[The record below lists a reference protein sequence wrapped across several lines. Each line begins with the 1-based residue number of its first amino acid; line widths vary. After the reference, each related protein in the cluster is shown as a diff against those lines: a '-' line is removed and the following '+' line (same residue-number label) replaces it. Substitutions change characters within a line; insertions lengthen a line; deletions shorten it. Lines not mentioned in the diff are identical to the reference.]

1 MRTRI
6 FKLKRSRF
14 LENAGGGTVFFTSD
28 GGTRR
33 QPTKFWRPGEV
44 PAFEGEDAWFEAEQ
58 VPGCGWR
65 IVRRVHENG
74 QPYEIQPPAQE
85 SAG

>member
-1 MRTRI
+1 MRTRV

-14 LENAGGGTVFFTSD
+14 LENAGSGTVFFTPD

-44 PAFEGEDAWFEAEQ
+44 PTFEAEQ
-58 VPGCGWR
+58 IPGCGWR
-65 IVRRVHENG
+65 IVRRVHEDG
-74 QPYEIQPPAQE
+74 QPFELPA
-85 SAG
+85 APA